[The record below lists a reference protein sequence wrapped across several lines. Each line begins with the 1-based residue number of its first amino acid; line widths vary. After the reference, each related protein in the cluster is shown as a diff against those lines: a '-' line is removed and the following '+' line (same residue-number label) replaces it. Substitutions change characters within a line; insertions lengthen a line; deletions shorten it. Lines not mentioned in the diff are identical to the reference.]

1 MEAKVQEIKYQ
12 LPCIIMPLMKL
23 PTIPLFNLTRFSC
36 LIKILMNQSTT
47 VCFNCGMIIL
57 MIMVLLRVIDLIAPY
72 LQMHLF
78 FISLKSHF
86 SRQLSMYLFFCSY
99 LGGLNKVHI
108 INSPCPLKRGER
120 CTVCLNV
127 KPKRWTFQ
135 MSWSIFSFLTQLLSL
150 SLLMLPVLFTF
161 SFIPQ

>member
-1 MEAKVQEIKYQ
+1 
-12 LPCIIMPLMKL
+12 MKL

-36 LIKILMNQSTT
+36 LIKILMNQSTA

-78 FISLKSHF
+78 FLSLKSHF
-86 SRQLSMYLFFCSY
+86 SRQLSMFLFFCSY

-108 INSPCPLKRGER
+108 INSPMSTQKRREMY
-120 CTVCLNV
+120 C
-127 KPKRWTFQ
+127 
-135 MSWSIFSFLTQLLSL
+135 MSQCQTKEMDILDVLVYIFFPYSVALSHY
-150 SLLMLPVLFTF
+150 
-161 SFIPQ
+161 